1 MLLLANHIYIM
12 HLWPSLAAQKLG
24 DNSQSTHRVAVLDEE
39 LCQPRKCGLE
49 CIVYCPVNKTGGQ
62 CIVQRPEDN
71 KALISEELCTGCG
84 ICIKKCPFDAIVI
97 VNLARE
103 LSEDKIHQY
112 GVNSFRF
119 YRLPAPKKGAVVG
132 LVGRNGM
139 GKSTIVNIL
148 SGNLKPNLGNYETET
163 AWDDVLKYF
172 QGTELKA
179 YFEKIANRQLRAS
192 IKPQLVYMIPK
203 AFKGTPK
210 ELLQKYDERSVA
222 DKLIQQLGLQNV
234 LDRDLAALSGG
245 ELQRLAVAVAA
256 AKDAE
261 YYFFDEPSS
270 YNDVYQRLA
279 VAKVI
284 KELAE
289 EGKSVMVV
297 EHDMTLLD
305 YLSDYV
311 HIIYGEPGAYGIVST
326 LQSTKVGINSFLDGF
341 LPAENVRFREK
352 AFRFDISTSAE
363 DVILDVPVA
372 SYTDLSK
379 SFPSFKLQV
388 SAGRIRQ
395 GEIVGI
401 VGANALGKTTFMRML
416 AGVDQPDSGKI
427 DIGVKISYKPQY
439 LNQDYDGDVRSLM
452 YAAYQSPIEGS
463 AVEEQIIIPMG
474 VKKLFEKSVR
484 NLSGGELQ
492 KVAVATSLLRQADVY
507 ALDEPSAFLDAEDRI
522 AVAKFLQRF
531 VRAQGRS
538 AIIIDHDLQLIDLVA
553 DTLVIFEGQPGLEG
567 RATEPMK
574 KEEGMNRFLKELSIT
589 YRRDETT
596 GRPRVNKEGGRLDRE
611 QKGSGN
617 YYYVKQ

>member
-1 MLLLANHIYIM
+1 MGDD
-12 HLWPSLAAQKLG
+12 PS
-24 DNSQSTHRVAVLDEE
+24 STHRVAVMDYE

-62 CIVQRPEDN
+62 CIIQREEDG

-84 ICIKKCPFDAIVI
+84 ICVKKCPFDAIVI
-97 VNLARE
+97 VNLAKE
-103 LSEDKIHQY
+103 LTEEKIHQY

-119 YRLPAPKKGAVVG
+119 YRLPTPKKGAVVG

-148 SGNLKPNLGNYETET
+148 SGNIVPNLGNYDGG
-163 AWDDVLKYF
+163 ASWDAVLKYF
-172 QGTELKA
+172 QGTELKSH
-179 YFEKIANRQLRAS
+179 FEKIANNQMRAS

-210 ELLQKYDERSVA
+210 ELLKKYDERKAA
-222 DKLIQQLGLQNV
+222 DRLAEQLGLQNIS
-234 LDRDLAALSGG
+234 DRDISTLSGG

-279 VAKVI
+279 VARVMKD
-284 KELAE
+284 LAD

-326 LQSTKVGINSFLDGF
+326 LQGTKVGINSFLEGF
-341 LPAENVRFREK
+341 LQAENVRFRDK
-352 AFRFDISTSAE
+352 AFRFDIATSE
-363 DVILDVPVA
+363 DTVVLDLPVA
-372 SYTDLSK
+372 SYSDIVK
-379 SFPSFKLQV
+379 KFPSFELHV
-388 SAGRIRQ
+388 SAGKIRK
-395 GEIVGI
+395 GEVVGI

-416 AGVDQPDSGKI
+416 AGVDKPDSGKI
-427 DIGVKISYKPQY
+427 EVGAKISYKPQY
-439 LNQDYDGDVRSLM
+439 LNQDYEGDVRSLM
-452 YAAYQSPIEGS
+452 YAAYQGPIEGS
-463 AVEEQIIIPMG
+463 PAEEQIIVPLG
-474 VKKLFEKSVR
+474 ARKLYEKSVK

-492 KVAVATSLLRQADVY
+492 KVAVAASLLRQADIY

-531 VRAQGRS
+531 VKAQGKS
-538 AIIIDHDLQLIDLVA
+538 AIIIDHDMQLIDLVS
-553 DTLVIFEGQPGLEG
+553 DTLVIFEGEPGTKG
-567 RATEPMK
+567 TATAPMR
-574 KEEGMNRFLKELSIT
+574 KEDGMNRFLKALAIT

-611 QKGSGN
+611 QKDSGN

>member
-1 MLLLANHIYIM
+1 M
-12 HLWPSLAAQKLG
+12 G
-24 DNSQSTHRVAVLDEE
+24 DNPQSTHRVAVLDEE

-49 CIVYCPVNKTGGQ
+49 CIVYCPVNKTGGE
-62 CIVQRPEDN
+62 CIVQRPEDG

-119 YRLPAPKKGAVVG
+119 YRLPTPKKGAVVG

-148 SGNLKPNLGNYETET
+148 SGNMKPNLGKYETET
-163 AWDDVLKYF
+163 EWDDVLKYF

-210 ELLQKYDERSVA
+210 ELLQKYDERRVA
-222 DKLIQQLGLQNV
+222 DKLIQQLGLQNI

-326 LQSTKVGINSFLDGF
+326 LQSTKVGINNFLDGF

-363 DVILDVPVA
+363 DVVLDVPVA

-416 AGVDQPDSGKI
+416 AGADKPDSGKI

-439 LNQDYDGDVRSLM
+439 LSQDYDGDVRSLM

-463 AVEEQIIIPMG
+463 VVEEQIIIPMG
-474 VKKLFEKSVR
+474 VKKLYEKSVR

-492 KVAVATSLLRQADVY
+492 KVAVAASLLRQADVY

-553 DTLVIFEGQPGLEG
+553 DTLVIFEGLPGLEG

-574 KEEGMNRFLKELSIT
+574 KEDGMNRFLKELSIT

-611 QKGSGN
+611 QKQSGN